1 MSASPRENNA
11 RALTPR
17 DERTSTRTLRLRWD
31 ALLVPLAALLAVASL
46 AVGPAMAAPLPPAHQ
61 LPGGPVPEGP
71 NALARLGPL
80 AVSAATNCAGNATCD
95 LDATLTNVQ
104 YFLIGI
110 AVLLAGVAI
119 AIYGIQ
125 YMLGS
130 LEEMDPQ
137 KKSLRKKQAIS
148 IVVGLVTVLLSV
160 VLVSVAKGLIVTS

>member
-1 MSASPRENNA
+1 MSATSPRNHRPE
-11 RALTPR
+11 RAPHAELAPR
-17 DERTSTRTLRLRWD
+17 PRRPRRRRNWD
-31 ALLVPLAALLAVASL
+31 LVLVPLAALLAMTTLVA
-46 AVGPAMAAPLPPAHQ
+46 PPAQ
-61 LPGGPVPEGP
+61 AQPTQGG
-71 NALARLGPL
+71 A
-80 AVSAATNCAGNATCD
+80 SAPHVGGSTNCNGNATCD

-110 AVLLAGVAI
+110 AVLLAGVAF

-130 LEEMDPQ
+130 LEEMDPSKKAQ
-137 KKSLRKKQAIS
+137 KKNQAIA

>member
-1 MSASPRENNA
+1 M
-11 RALTPR
+11 
-17 DERTSTRTLRLRWD
+17 
-31 ALLVPLAALLAVASL
+31 VPLAALLATATMFAVPAQAEPTHGVSPSPHLSAS
-46 AVGPAMAAPLPPAHQ
+46 
-61 LPGGPVPEGP
+61 
-71 NALARLGPL
+71 
-80 AVSAATNCAGNATCD
+80 TNCNQNATCD

-110 AVLLAGVAI
+110 AVLLAGVAF

-130 LEEMDPQ
+130 LEEMDPTKKSQ
-137 KKSLRKKQAIS
+137 KKNQAIA